1 MAAHEAV
8 RLAGL
13 AVIRANQ
20 SLQAAHRTR
29 DEADGA
35 TREATMAQLQA
46 AVAVQASASA
56 RSTAAD
62 IADPANTA
70 IALTAP
76 FSGTDVGAD
85 LAAEV
90 AKAAIAT
97 GQAEVTKAE
106 ARAAEAVKAADAARA
121 AADRANAQVAPAFK
135 AAADAARSSA
145 DAARSSAA
153 ALKSAAQAAED
164 GAKAC
169 SAAAR
174 ADQADAQVRADAAL
188 ARRAAEQAFADA
200 AAARTAATQA
210 EVEAER
216 ARGAATRAENEA
228 AAASSAAALAERE
241 AATAQSAATQAEQ
254 EAADAGKLAES
265 AEAHAKSAEEAAKN
279 ANAHAEE
286 AKKAAERAE
295 EAERER
301 QRKELAEAAKKNP
314 KYTDPQPGGEGG
326 EPGSGAEALDAL
338 ILRMATEYAQEQVGL
353 SEEELALAR
362 DLSGQDLVDYL
373 MDNGAE
379 ILVELFLA
387 DIKECIDDPD
397 IGICIWAIVQNA
409 GPVKLAKIGSKL
421 PKIGK
426 AIWGIKGF
434 LEKVDKARKKVDAFT
449 EKLEDAKE
457 KLGRLGAT
465 CDRDSGGKPGK
476 QSKASAVRRS
486 AAPADDK
493 PKPKPDTDC
502 TFPIFRTPKTVD
514 VAYEKLHGPNPARGG
529 RRRGATA
536 RCTWASRASPRS
548 TGGVALS
555 PPGCTSTTWI

>member
-1 MAAHEAV
+1 
-8 RLAGL
+8 
-13 AVIRANQ
+13 
-20 SLQAAHRTR
+20 
-29 DEADGA
+29 
-35 TREATMAQLQA
+35 
-46 AVAVQASASA
+46 
-56 RSTAAD
+56 
-62 IADPANTA
+62 
-70 IALTAP
+70 
-76 FSGTDVGAD
+76 
-85 LAAEV
+85 
-90 AKAAIAT
+90 
-97 GQAEVTKAE
+97 
-106 ARAAEAVKAADAARA
+106 
-121 AADRANAQVAPAFK
+121 
-135 AAADAARSSA
+135 
-145 DAARSSAA
+145 
-153 ALKSAAQAAED
+153 
-164 GAKAC
+164 
-169 SAAAR
+169 
-174 ADQADAQVRADAAL
+174 
-188 ARRAAEQAFADA
+188 RAAEQAFADA

-254 EAADAGKLAES
+254 DAADAGKLAES

-279 ANAHAEE
+279 ANVHAEE

-301 QRKELAEAAKKNP
+301 QRKELAEAARKNP

-338 ILRMATEYAQEQVGL
+338 ILRMATEYALEQVGL

-457 KLGRLGAT
+457 KLDRLGAT

-486 AAPADDK
+486 AAPAHDK

-514 VAYEKLHGPNPARGG
+514 VAYEKLHGPNPARGAEEGSNGKVYFGEQSVAAEYWG
-529 RRRGATA
+529 RGTF
-536 RCTWASRASPRS
+536 ASGMYRYDMDMKFLVQFPKAAKRYDWGGPNGSPRIEWEIEYKRL
-548 TGGVALS
+548 GEFNAL
-555 PPGCTSTTWI
+555 TVDRTWIKKP